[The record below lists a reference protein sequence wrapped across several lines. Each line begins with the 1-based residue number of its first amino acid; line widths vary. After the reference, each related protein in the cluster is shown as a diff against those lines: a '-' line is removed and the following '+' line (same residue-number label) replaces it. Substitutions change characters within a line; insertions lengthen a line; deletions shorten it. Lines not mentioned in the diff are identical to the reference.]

1 MATAQQRLAGL
12 TGALLVQ
19 VGFISLFIYASVP
32 ASRIKPLT
40 KELFLFLRP
49 AQRPTPAEVIDAR
62 GKSLNPLPESRAL
75 PQSNAPSAIVPA
87 PPSSLEAFGR
97 SLFGCAPENYARLS
111 AEDRARC
118 PPPGEGL
125 AKRDDR
131 DLLTPPR
138 SRVKDEAYWQEQW
151 DRAHWVPVPCSTGKL
166 VVACL
171 LEQAQAENQ
180 RAAAAKVRI
189 DAQRAERRL
198 ESKSPVPPNIGAR
211 RD

>member
-49 AQRPTPAEVIDAR
+49 AQRPAPAEVIDAR
-62 GKSLNPLPESRAL
+62 GKSRNPSPESRAL
-75 PQSNAPSAIVPA
+75 PQSNAPSAIMPA
-87 PPSSLEAFGR
+87 PPSNLEAFGR

-111 AEDRARC
+111 TEDRARC

-125 AKRDDR
+125 AKLDDR
-131 DLLTPPR
+131 NLLTLR
-138 SRVKDEAYWQEQW
+138 SHAKDEAYWQEQW
-151 DRAHWVPVPCSTGKL
+151 DRAHWRPGLCPVGKL
-166 VVACL
+166 VVRCL
-171 LEQAQAENQ
+171 LDQVGAENHRAQAADTDIEVQ
-180 RAAAAKVRI
+180 KAARRQEPRAA
-189 DAQRAERRL
+189 L
-198 ESKSPVPPNIGAR
+198 PNIGSR

>member
-19 VGFISLFIYASVP
+19 AGFISLFIYASAP

-49 AQRPTPAEVIDAR
+49 AQRPAPAEVIDAR
-62 GKSLNPLPESRAL
+62 GKPLSPPTESRAL
-75 PQSNAPSAIVPA
+75 PQSSAPIAIVPA

-97 SLFGCAPENYARLS
+97 SLFGCAPENYARL
-111 AEDRARC
+111 AADERNRC

-125 AKRDDR
+125 AKWDDR
-131 DLLTPPR
+131 NLLTPPK
-138 SRVKDEAYWQEQW
+138 SRAKDEAYWQEQW
-151 DRAHWVPVPCSTGKL
+151 DRAHWRPGLCPVGKL
-166 VVACL
+166 VVRCL
-171 LEQAQAENQ
+171 LDQVGAENRRAQAVDTDIEVQ
-180 RAAAAKVRI
+180 KAARRQELKRAA
-189 DAQRAERRL
+189 L
-198 ESKSPVPPNIGAR
+198 PNIGSR